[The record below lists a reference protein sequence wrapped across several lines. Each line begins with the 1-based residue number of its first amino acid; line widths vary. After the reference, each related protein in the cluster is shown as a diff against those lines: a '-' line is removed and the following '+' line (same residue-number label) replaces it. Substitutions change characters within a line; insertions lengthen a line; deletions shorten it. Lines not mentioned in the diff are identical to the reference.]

1 MTRKPPS
8 NVQEIID
15 LAVRRKWWIIACVLI
30 GPPLVFVVGW
40 YLPKQY
46 RSETMIMV
54 DQQRVPAEY
63 VKATVT
69 GDVTDRLQTISEEVM
84 SRTRLLTIANKDNLY
99 GKTREKYGDDVALA
113 AMRKDITVDII
124 KGANDRSPIDGFK
137 IAYIATTPKMAQRV
151 TQQIADLFIQ
161 ENVKERDQDAESTEQ
176 FIGNALV
183 QARADLAAQDA
194 KIRDFK
200 ATHLGSLPEQE
211 SANLAMIG
219 EYQGLAQSNS
229 EAIDRANQQRVYL
242 QSMLDADRAAK
253 QQSGSTTTLTPLQL
267 QLQTAENQ
275 LAAARQK
282 YTESYPDVIRLRD
295 EVATLQAEAKQPVKS
310 SGLSLPRPAPNQN
323 QQQIESQL
331 LATQDEITSRT
342 SRQHALEAQLA
353 AIQSR
358 VQSVP
363 AVQQQY
369 ESLSRDYSEMQ
380 KNYESLLEK
389 EQASGMAADLEKRD
403 ESERFRMLDPASL
416 PSSPYSPNLILLN
429 AGGVAGSLLL
439 GIALAF
445 MAEMSDLTIHN
456 SDEAEFY
463 LSVPLIVTLP
473 SLDMKKAP
481 AAST

>member
-8 NVQEIID
+8 NVREIID
-15 LAVRRKWWIIACVLI
+15 LVVRRKWWIIACVLI
-30 GPPLVFVVGW
+30 VPPLVFVVGW

-99 GKTREKYGDDVALA
+99 GKIREKYGDDVALA

-137 IAYIATTPKMAQRV
+137 IAFIATTPKMAQRV

-253 QQSGSTTTLTPLQL
+253 QQSRIDDDAYS
-267 QLQTAENQ
+267 
-275 LAAARQK
+275 LA
-282 YTESYPDVIRLRD
+282 
-295 EVATLQAEAKQPVKS
+295 
-310 SGLSLPRPAPNQN
+310 
-323 QQQIESQL
+323 
-331 LATQDEITSRT
+331 
-342 SRQHALEAQLA
+342 
-353 AIQSR
+353 
-358 VQSVP
+358 
-363 AVQQQY
+363 
-369 ESLSRDYSEMQ
+369 
-380 KNYESLLEK
+380 
-389 EQASGMAADLEKRD
+389 
-403 ESERFRMLDPASL
+403 
-416 PSSPYSPNLILLN
+416 
-429 AGGVAGSLLL
+429 
-439 GIALAF
+439 
-445 MAEMSDLTIHN
+445 
-456 SDEAEFY
+456 
-463 LSVPLIVTLP
+463 
-473 SLDMKKAP
+473 AP
-481 AAST
+481 AADRGKPACRSPPEIYRILSRCNPPAR

>member
-8 NVQEIID
+8 NVREIID
-15 LAVRRKWWIIACVLI
+15 LVVRRKWWIIACVLI
-30 GPPLVFVVGW
+30 VPPLVFVVGW

-99 GKTREKYGDDVALA
+99 GKIREKYGDDVALA

-137 IAYIATTPKMAQRV
+137 IAFIATTPKMAQRV

-295 EVATLQAEAKQPVKS
+295 EVATLQAEAKQPAKA
-310 SGLSLPRPAPNQN
+310 SGLSLPKPAPNQS

-342 SRQHALEAQLA
+342 SRQHALEAQLV

-363 AVQQQY
+363 AVQQQF

-416 PSSPYSPNLILLN
+416 PSSPYSPNLTLLN

-473 SLDMKKAP
+473 SLDMKKAT